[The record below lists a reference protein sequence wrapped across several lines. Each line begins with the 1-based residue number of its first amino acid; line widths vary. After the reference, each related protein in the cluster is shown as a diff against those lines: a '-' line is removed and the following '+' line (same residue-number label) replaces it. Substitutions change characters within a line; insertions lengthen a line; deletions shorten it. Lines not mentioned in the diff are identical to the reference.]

1 MMTNVNHQ
9 ALKSLSCFAAV
20 TFFSTSQMC
29 TYECFLNTNAM
40 NVLYFLSIVS
50 KPLFF
55 IIMGY
60 MDEVENLTLS
70 NILFK
75 IKAII
80 IIMLFW
86 YIVPGVIGSDY
97 IQQGYFLQSGTLLG
111 MVGIYLTYPIILKV
125 IRHTHFA
132 LVYLLIGMLMV
143 YIYDWLNLLG
153 NAEDPLFI
161 YSYPFIWGWG
171 GYYIIGHLLGEEPGR
186 RFTRRRNVLFI
197 ARLMLVPI
205 SISMVFYERYVL
217 IHSQFSVTALF
228 ALEHIHLLA
237 LSLSLFIL
245 FDNINI
251 NNRVVSKLV
260 EFISPAMV
268 GVYIVHYSVFYLLTV
283 MFDFYKVTLP
293 FLLLTL
299 VFIMS
304 VMVSRL
310 LLLNKLTARLISF

>member
-111 MVGIYLTYPIILKV
+111 MVGIYLIYPVILKV

>member
-1 MMTNVNHQ
+1 M
-9 ALKSLSCFAAV
+9 
-20 TFFSTSQMC
+20 
-29 TYECFLNTNAM
+29 
-40 NVLYFLSIVS
+40 
-50 KPLFF
+50 
-55 IIMGY
+55 
-60 MDEVENLTLS
+60 
-70 NILFK
+70 
-75 IKAII
+75 
-80 IIMLFW
+80 
-86 YIVPGVIGSDY
+86 
-97 IQQGYFLQSGTLLG
+97 
-111 MVGIYLTYPIILKV
+111 
-125 IRHTHFA
+125 
-132 LVYLLIGMLMV
+132 
-143 YIYDWLNLLG
+143 
-153 NAEDPLFI
+153 
-161 YSYPFIWGWG
+161 WG

>member
-111 MVGIYLTYPIILKV
+111 MVGIYLIYPVILKV

-197 ARLMLVPI
+197 AQLMLVPI

>member
-1 MMTNVNHQ
+1 MSGDLGKHHLTHRRNVLLEGEVYRLRQQLRDRLSGHTEGKNMMTNVNHQ

-75 IKAII
+75 IKAIV

-111 MVGIYLTYPIILKV
+111 MVGIYLIYPIILKV

-132 LVYLLIGMLMV
+132 LVYLLLGMLMV
-143 YIYDWLNLLG
+143 
-153 NAEDPLFI
+153 
-161 YSYPFIWGWG
+161 
-171 GYYIIGHLLGEEPGR
+171 
-186 RFTRRRNVLFI
+186 
-197 ARLMLVPI
+197 
-205 SISMVFYERYVL
+205 
-217 IHSQFSVTALF
+217 
-228 ALEHIHLLA
+228 
-237 LSLSLFIL
+237 
-245 FDNINI
+245 
-251 NNRVVSKLV
+251 
-260 EFISPAMV
+260 
-268 GVYIVHYSVFYLLTV
+268 
-283 MFDFYKVTLP
+283 
-293 FLLLTL
+293 
-299 VFIMS
+299 
-304 VMVSRL
+304 
-310 LLLNKLTARLISF
+310 